1 MAGRKS
7 NVLKSREDTKPKPA
21 KRKPKTSGLNALAVA
36 EDQFPTKAKFRPHRF
51 GEVEDFSKRKR
62 DFEDDGSENKRRRTE
77 DDDDEDEDLSG
88 RGSDSEGNEWKIGQ
102 VDSDDDSDIDSDD
115 ALGSSDE
122 ERFEGFTFRGSSKPH
137 AKSNPKPTKR
147 KEINLSEDDVSDNE
161 DEDDDDSLGEDAVD
175 LATAWDMNAEE
186 DSDEDDA
193 NNTSKGKSTKGSS
206 KYTSSQSD
214 SGDSEDEESDIDSDT
229 DLSMS
234 DDDKAGDKDGLSKL
248 RDFVSSMET
257 TKPQERSTKSNR
269 GQENVAPTEYGLT
282 PSRKLTVSDLMA
294 SGIDSRL
301 KSSLKHLDSAV
312 PSKDPKVGANG
323 KLTAPLPKRQQD
335 RIDRSAAY
343 EKSKETLNRWIDTV
357 KANREAEHISF
368 PLPDP
373 HEQQVSRLGPVAP
386 QTDLESTIQ
395 SILVESGLATSEKAT
410 EQQLQAAE
418 ELQTRKMSL
427 EEVQARTAELRK
439 RRDLM
444 FREEI
449 RSKRIKKIKSKS
461 YRRVHRKERQK
472 AEEMEQQALI
482 DAGIDP
488 DEKEREQYDRLR
500 AEARMST
507 KHKDS
512 KWAKSLKQ
520 TGRTAWDED
529 ARASMTDL
537 ARRDEELQRRMEGR
551 SVRTN
556 EDDFL
561 DPTSSESDEDDDAWD
576 EADPDFESRK
586 LNKDLDTVGDAG
598 SGEVSGPHSKLLSM
612 GFMQRA
618 EASRKQQNDEEIR
631 NLRKEL
637 NGDDSEPDSEQE
649 GGRRKFGTSKPE
661 AGKGPAASRK
671 KNEFEETV
679 ASEDEESSN
688 EATGKL
694 ESATIGKKNKKS
706 KSSTSVKNTKSAGL
720 KAATQS
726 APDVEEGVENPWLVQ
741 NTRNNRKRQVGEADQ
756 ALDISV
762 AAPVD
767 GSASGKSKSQST
779 KSRTNRAAPQDD
791 ETSDSDSDD
800 NAPVLLKNHDLV
812 KRAFAGDDVIAEF
825 QKEKE
830 EMIEEEGDKIVDNTL
845 PGWGSWTGAGISK
858 KQQKR
863 QKRFLTKVEGVRPE
877 QRKDAK
883 LGHVIINE
891 KRVKKVFCFLLI
903 SLAQKLT
910 RIPRMRST
918 WQHSYRILS
927 RTSSSTRDPF
937 VSPSDRNGLHRIRF
951 TTRPSRGFWSSRAS
965 SSLWSGLMRNACFGI
980 FGYFL
985 ACRPTMRATL

>member
-7 NVLKSREDTKPKPA
+7 NVLKSREEAKPKA
-21 KRKPKTSGLNALAVA
+21 TKRQRKSSGLNALAVA

-62 DFEDDGSENKRRRTE
+62 DYEGEGSDNKRRKTE
-77 DDDDEDEDLSG
+77 EEDEDSDLSG

-137 AKSNPKPTKR
+137 AKSKPKSAKR
-147 KEINLSEDDVSDNE
+147 KEINLSEDDASDHDEE
-161 DEDDDDSLGEDAVD
+161 DYDDDLGEDAVD

-186 DSDEDDA
+186 SDEDDA
-193 NNTSKGKSTKGSS
+193 NNASKGKPSTKGSS
-206 KYTSSQSD
+206 KDTSSQSE
-214 SGDSEDEESDIDSDT
+214 SGDSEDEESEIDSDT

-257 TKPQERSTKSNR
+257 SKPQERSTKSNR
-269 GQENVAPTEYGLT
+269 GQENAAPTEYGLT
-282 PSRKLTVSDLMA
+282 PSRKLTVSDLIS
-294 SGIDSRL
+294 SGMDSRL

-312 PSKDPKVGANG
+312 PSKDSKVGTNG

-335 RIDRSAAY
+335 RIDRAAAY
-343 EKSKETLNRWIDTV
+343 DKSKETLNRWIDTV

-373 HEQQVSRLGPVAP
+373 YEQQVSRLGPVAP

-449 RSKRIKKIKSKS
+449 RAKRIKKIKSKA

-472 AEEMEQQALI
+472 MEEMEQQALI
-482 DAGIDP
+482 DAGVDP

-507 KHKDS
+507 KHRDS

-529 ARASMTDL
+529 ARASMTDM

-551 SVRTN
+551 SARTN
-556 EDDFL
+556 DDDYL
-561 DPTSSESDEDDDAWD
+561 DSSSSESDDEDDGWD
-576 EADPDFESRK
+576 EADSDFESQK
-586 LNKDLDTVGDAG
+586 LNKDLDTVVGVG
-598 SGEVSGPHSKLLSM
+598 SGESAGPHSKLLSM
-612 GFMQRA
+612 AFMQRA
-618 EASRKQQNDEEIR
+618 EASKKQKNDEEIR
-631 NLRKEL
+631 NLRKEF
-637 NGDDSEPDSEQE
+637 NGDVSGSDSEAE

-661 AGKGPAASRK
+661 TGKGPVASRK

-679 ASEDEESSN
+679 ASEDEESRN
-688 EATGKL
+688 EATKEL
-694 ESATIGKKNKKS
+694 ENTTLGKKNKKS
-706 KSSTSVKNTKSAGL
+706 KSETGVKTTKSTAP
-720 KAATQS
+720 KAATGS
-726 APDVEEGVENPWLVQ
+726 ALDAEEAVENPWLVQ
-741 NTRNNRKRQVGEADQ
+741 NTRNNRKRHVGDADQ

-762 AAPVD
+762 DGPVD
-767 GSASGKSKSQST
+767 GSASRKPESQSV

-791 ETSDSDSDD
+791 ESSDSDSDD

-825 QKEKE
+825 KKEKE
-830 EMIEEEGDKIVDNTL
+830 EVIEEEGDKIVDNTL

-891 KRVKKVFCFLLI
+891 KRVKKNAKYMAKELPHPFENRQQYER
-903 SLAQKLT
+903 SLRLPIGPEWSTSDTFHDATK
-910 RIPRMRST
+910 PRVLVKQGIIKPME
-918 WQHSYRILS
+918 
-927 RTSSSTRDPF
+927 
-937 VSPSDRNGLHRIRF
+937 
-951 TTRPSRGFWSSRAS
+951 RPHA
-965 SSLWSGLMRNACFGI
+965 
-980 FGYFL
+980 
-985 ACRPTMRATL
+985 

>member
-21 KRKPKTSGLNALAVA
+21 KRQQRNKENAGLNALAAA
-36 EDQFPTKAKFRPHRF
+36 EDQFPTRAKFRPHRY
-51 GEVEDFSKRKR
+51 GEVEEDFSKRKR
-62 DFEDDGSENKRRRTE
+62 EHEDDESEIKRRRTG
-77 DDDDEDEDLSG
+77 DDDEDEDDGDEDLSG
-88 RGSDSEGNEWKIGQ
+88 RGSDSEGNEWKMGQ

-122 ERFEGFTFRGSSKPH
+122 ERFDGFTFRGSSKPNG
-137 AKSNPKPTKR
+137 KSKPKSARR
-147 KEINLSEDDVSDNE
+147 KQANLSEDDASE
-161 DEDDDDSLGEDAVD
+161 DDDDDDSLGEDAVD

-186 DSDEDDA
+186 SDEEI
-193 NNTSKGKSTKGSS
+193 TSKGKPSAKGSS
-206 KYTSSQSD
+206 KDTSSE
-214 SGDSEDEESDIDSDT
+214 GDSDGSGDEESDMDSDT

-234 DDDKAGDKDGLSKL
+234 DGDDKAANRDGLSKL
-248 RDFVSSMET
+248 QDFVSSMET
-257 TKPQERSTKSNR
+257 TKPQERSTKSSR
-269 GQENVAPTEYGLT
+269 GQENAAPTEYGLT
-282 PSRKLTVSDLMA
+282 PSRKLTVSDLMS

-301 KSSLKHLDSAV
+301 KSSLKHLDPAA
-312 PSKDPKVGANG
+312 PSQDPKLGTNG

-335 RIDRSAAY
+335 RIERAAAY
-343 EKSKETLNRWIDTV
+343 DKSKETLNRWIDTV

-373 HEQQVSRLGPVAP
+373 YEQQASRLGPVAP

-410 EQQLQAAE
+410 ETQLQAAE
-418 ELQTRKMSL
+418 ESQTRKMSL

-449 RSKRIKKIKSKS
+449 RAKRIKKIKSKS

-472 AEEMEQQALI
+472 MDDMEQQALI
-482 DAGIDP
+482 DAGVEP

-507 KHKDS
+507 KHRDS
-512 KWAKSLKQ
+512 KWAKSLRQ

-529 ARASMTDL
+529 ARAGITDL

-551 SVRTN
+551 SVRAN
-556 EDDFL
+556 DNDDYL
-561 DPTSSESDEDDDAWD
+561 GSSSSESDEEDDD
-576 EADPDFESRK
+576 EAGSDYESRK
-586 LNKDLDTVGDAG
+586 LNKTLDAVGG
-598 SGEVSGPHSKLLSM
+598 TNSEKPSGPHSNLLSM

-618 EASRKQQNDEEIR
+618 EANRKQQNDEEIK
-631 NLRKEL
+631 NIRKEL
-637 NGDDSEPDSEQE
+637 NGDVSGSDSEQE
-649 GGRRKFGTSKPE
+649 GGRKKFGTSKPE
-661 AGKGPAASRK
+661 IKGPVASRK

-679 ASEDEESSN
+679 GSEDEDVRN
-688 EATGKL
+688 EPTEEVDAATL
-694 ESATIGKKNKKS
+694 SKKNKKS
-706 KSSTSVKNTKSAGL
+706 KGGKPAKSASL
-720 KAATQS
+720 KASSGS
-726 APDVEEGVENPWLVQ
+726 APEAEAPVENPWLVQ
-741 NTRNNRKRQVGEADQ
+741 NTRNNRKRNVVEADQ

-767 GSASGKSKSQST
+767 KSASRKPAQSAKST
-779 KSRTNRAAPQDD
+779 SRASAQHDD
-791 ETSDSDSDD
+791 DSSDSDD

-825 QKEKE
+825 KQEKE
-830 EMIEEEGDKIVDNTL
+830 EAIEEEGDKIVDNTL

-863 QKRFLTKVEGVRPE
+863 QKRVLTKVEGVRPE
-877 QRKDAK
+877 QRKDAR

-891 KRVKKVFCFLLI
+891 KRVKKVFFPIYLGTGKKANRC
-903 SLAQKLT
+903 
-910 RIPRMRST
+910 RMQNTWLRSC
-918 WQHSYRILS
+918 RILS
-927 RTSSSTRDPF
+927 RTSSSTRDLC
-937 VSPSDRNGLHRIRF
+937 VSPLDRNGLPQILS

-965 SSLWSGLMRNACFGI
+965 SSPWNGLIHKLILGV
-980 FGYFL
+980 
-985 ACRPTMRATL
+985 

>member
-7 NVLKSREDTKPKPA
+7 NVLKSREETKPKPA
-21 KRKPKTSGLNALAVA
+21 KRQRQSTGLNALAAA

-62 DFEDDGSENKRRRTE
+62 DYDDDDSENKRRRTE
-77 DDDDEDEDLSG
+77 EDEDEDLSG
-88 RGSDSEGNEWKIGQ
+88 RGSDSEGHEWKVGQ
-102 VDSDDDSDIDSDD
+102 VDSDDDSDIDSDE

-137 AKSNPKPTKR
+137 AKSKPKAAKR
-147 KEINLSEDDVSDNE
+147 KEINLSEDDASDHE
-161 DEDDDDSLGEDAVD
+161 EDDDNDSLGEDAVD
-175 LATAWDMNAEE
+175 LATAWDMNAQE

-193 NNTSKGKSTKGSS
+193 NNTSKGKLSTKDASS
-206 KYTSSQSD
+206 ESD
-214 SGDSEDEESDIDSDT
+214 LGDSEDEESDIDSDT

-234 DDDKAGDKDGLSKL
+234 DDDKAGTKDGLSKL

-257 TKPQERSTKSNR
+257 TKPRERSTKSNR

-294 SGIDSRL
+294 SGMDSRL

-312 PSKDPKVGANG
+312 PSKDPKVGSNG

-335 RIDRSAAY
+335 RIDRAAAY
-343 EKSKETLNRWIDTV
+343 DKSKETLNRWIGTV
-357 KANREAEHISF
+357 KSNREAEHISF

-373 HEQQVSRLGPVAP
+373 YEQQVSRLGPVAP
-386 QTDLESTIQ
+386 KTDLESTIQ

-410 EQQLQAAE
+410 ETQLQAAE
-418 ELQTRKMSL
+418 DLQTRKMSL

-439 RRDLM
+439 RRDLL

-449 RSKRIKKIKSKS
+449 RAKRIKKIKSKS
-461 YRRVHRKERQK
+461 YRRVHRRERQK
-472 AEEMEQQALI
+472 MEELEQQALI
-482 DAGIDP
+482 DAGVDP

-556 EDDFL
+556 EDDYL
-561 DPTSSESDEDDDAWD
+561 GSSSSESGDENDAWD
-576 EADPDFESRK
+576 EEDSDFESRK
-586 LNKDLDTVGDAG
+586 LNGDLDTVGGGG
-598 SGEVSGPHSKLLSM
+598 SGESTGPHSKLLSM
-612 GFMQRA
+612 AFMQRA
-618 EASRKQQNDEEIR
+618 EASRKQQNDDEIK
-631 NLRKEL
+631 NIRKEL
-637 NGDDSEPDSEQE
+637 NGDVSGSDSEQE
-649 GGRRKFGTSKPE
+649 GGRKKFGTSKPE
-661 AGKGPAASRK
+661 TGKGSVASRK

-679 ASEDEESSN
+679 GSEDEDFRN
-688 EATGKL
+688 ETTKEPDNTTL
-694 ESATIGKKNKKS
+694 SKKNKKS
-706 KSSTSVKNTKSAGL
+706 KSGTGVKTTKSTGL
-720 KAATQS
+720 MAATRS
-726 APDVEEGVENPWLVQ
+726 APETEEAVENPWLVQ
-741 NTRNNRKRQVGEADQ
+741 NTRNNRKRDVGEADQ
-756 ALDISV
+756 ALEISV
-762 AAPVD
+762 AAPID
-767 GSASGKSKSQST
+767 ESTSRKPESQSA
-779 KSRTNRAAPQDD
+779 KSRTNRAAPQHDD
-791 ETSDSDSDD
+791 ESSDSDD

-825 QKEKE
+825 KKEKE
-830 EMIEEEGDKIVDNTL
+830 EVIEEEGDKIVDNTL
-845 PGWGSWTGAGISK
+845 PGWGSWTGAGVSK

-877 QRKDAK
+877 QRKDAR

-891 KRVKKVFCFLLI
+891 KRVKKVF
-903 SLAQKLT
+903 
-910 RIPRMRST
+910 
-918 WQHSYRILS
+918 
-927 RTSSSTRDPF
+927 
-937 VSPSDRNGLHRIRF
+937 
-951 TTRPSRGFWSSRAS
+951 
-965 SSLWSGLMRNACFGI
+965 SSLGLYSLCLYPLVRKANI
-980 FGYFL
+980 ID
-985 ACRPTMRATL
+985 P